1 MEEFE
6 ESKNNE
12 ENEND
17 NDNENEKDK
26 EDNEKD
32 KEDNEKDK
40 EDNEKGKEIK
50 TIDLNKED
58 TENKLSDILC
68 RQTTLTKEEAIDLL
82 RKHNYSLKLS
92 LFEYN
97 KIDNKNSMKSI
108 NQERYKLIR
117 QTLDGKFNNF
127 KN

>member
-12 ENEND
+12 ENN
-17 NDNENEKDK
+17 NEESKNNK
-26 EDNEKD
+26 E
-32 KEDNEKDK
+32 
-40 EDNEKGKEIK
+40 NEKGKEIT

-97 KIDNKNSMKSI
+97 KIDNNNSVKSI

>member
-6 ESKNNE
+6 ESKNIE
-12 ENEND
+12 
-17 NDNENEKDK
+17 DNEN
-26 EDNEKD
+26 NEKG
-32 KEDNEKDK
+32 KENNEKGKD
-40 EDNEKGKEIK
+40 DNEKGKEIT

-97 KIDNKNSMKSI
+97 KIDNKNSVKSI

>member
-12 ENEND
+12 ENNNEEN
-17 NDNENEKDK
+17 NNEENNNE
-26 EDNEKD
+26 ENNNE
-32 KEDNEKDK
+32 E
-40 EDNEKGKEIK
+40 NEKGKEIT

-68 RQTTLTKEEAIDLL
+68 RQTTLTKDEAINLL

-97 KIDNKNSMKSI
+97 KIDNNNSVKSI

-117 QTLDGKFNNF
+117 QSLDGKFNNF

>member
-1 MEEFE
+1 MEKIG
-6 ESKNNE
+6 ESKDNRE
-12 ENEND
+12 CKENRE
-17 NDNENEKDK
+17 
-26 EDNEKD
+26 
-32 KEDNEKDK
+32 
-40 EDNEKGKEIK
+40 GKKIK

-97 KIDNKNSMKSI
+97 EIDNINYVKSI

>member
-6 ESKNNE
+6 ESKNNNEDSKNNQE
-12 ENEND
+12 ENH
-17 NDNENEKDK
+17 
-26 EDNEKD
+26 
-32 KEDNEKDK
+32 
-40 EDNEKGKEIK
+40 EKGKEIT
-50 TIDLNKED
+50 TIDLNKKD

-97 KIDNKNSMKSI
+97 KIDNNNSVKSI

-117 QTLDGKFNNF
+117 RTLDGKFNNF

>member
-1 MEEFE
+1 MEELE
-6 ESKNNE
+6 ESKNIE
-12 ENEND
+12 
-17 NDNENEKDK
+17 DNEKCK
-26 EDNEKD
+26 EDNEKV
-32 KEDNEKDK
+32 
-40 EDNEKGKEIK
+40 KEIT

-97 KIDNKNSMKSI
+97 EIDNNNSVKSI

>member
-12 ENEND
+12 ENNNEEENK
-17 NDNENEKDK
+17 NNEENNNE
-26 EDNEKD
+26 E
-32 KEDNEKDK
+32 
-40 EDNEKGKEIK
+40 NEKGKEIT

-97 KIDNKNSMKSI
+97 KIDNNNSVKSI